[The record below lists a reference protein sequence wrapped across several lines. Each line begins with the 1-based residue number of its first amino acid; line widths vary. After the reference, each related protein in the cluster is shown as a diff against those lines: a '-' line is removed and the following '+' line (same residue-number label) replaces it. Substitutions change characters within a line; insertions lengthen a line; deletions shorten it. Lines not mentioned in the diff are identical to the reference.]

1 MKRFLVISL
10 AGIFMVMCLV
20 SITLAASQEEAKAMV
35 EKAAE
40 FYKANGKDKAMAAFN
55 DPKGQF
61 VQGELYIIAYDFEGK
76 VLANAT
82 STKLIGKNIINMKD
96 PDGKPFMKEL
106 LETAK
111 KGSGWIEYKF
121 NDPKTNK
128 IRPKVTYVQK
138 VDSNVAIGC
147 GIYK

>member
-10 AGIFMVMCLV
+10 AGVFMAMCLV

-82 STKLIGKNIINMKD
+82 STKLIGKNIMNMKD

-111 KGSGWIEYKF
+111 KGGGWVEYKF
-121 NDPKTNK
+121 NDPKMNK
-128 IRPKVTYVQK
+128 IRPKVTYVLK

>member
-1 MKRFLVISL
+1 MKRFLVIALVSV
-10 AGIFMVMCLV
+10 FMVMYLV
-20 SITLAASQEEAKAMV
+20 SSALAVSQEEAKAMV

-40 FYKANGKDKAMAAFN
+40 FYKANGKDKALAAFN

-61 VQGELYIIAYDFEGK
+61 VQGELYIIAYDFEGM

-82 STKLIGKNIINMKD
+82 SAKLIGKNIIGMKD

-106 LETAK
+106 LEVAK
-111 KGSGWIEYKF
+111 KGSGWVEYKF
-121 NDPKTNK
+121 NDPKMNK
-128 IRPKVTYVQK
+128 IRPKITYVQK

>member
-10 AGIFMVMCLV
+10 ASVFMAMCLV

-82 STKLIGKNIINMKD
+82 STKLIGKNIMNMKD

-111 KGSGWIEYKF
+111 KGGGWVEYKF
-121 NDPKTNK
+121 NDPKMNK
-128 IRPKVTYVQK
+128 IRPKVTYVLK